1 MAVLFEPRILV
12 ILLFI
17 IINFL
22 IIFAVKTRTTAT
34 TSLIIAHL
42 ILVLFLSISIA
53 SYQSFTEIVLA
64 LVVYLMVI
72 LSLISNHN
80 KSYLSDHKKYKS
92 TLIFLIFIIPA
103 ILVCMASFYLAK
115 STIPI
120 ANLIKEQQIA
130 SNVGAANID
139 LLSDTPGGDNIITTN
154 SKPLDNA
161 SALSNNDYKMTRLK
175 KKLSDNFLLKR
186 SSDVILVI
194 TGFIVGMLL
203 LRI

>member
-1 MAVLFEPRILV
+1 MLFEPRILV

-22 IIFAVKTRTTAT
+22 IIFVVKTRTSAT

-42 ILVLFLSISIA
+42 ILVLFLSITIT
-53 SYQSFTEIVLA
+53 SYQSFKEIVLA

-80 KSYLSDHKKYKS
+80 KSYLSSHKHKS
-92 TLIFLIFIIPA
+92 IAIFLIFIIPA
-103 ILVCMASFYLAK
+103 IIACMASFYLAK

-120 ANLIKEQQIA
+120 ANLVKEEQA
-130 SNVGAANID
+130 SRALKSTINLPGD
-139 LLSDTPGGDNIITTN
+139 LPDGDNIVLTNN
-154 SKPLDNA
+154 SKASDNVGV
-161 SALSNNDYKMTRLK
+161 LPKNDYKMIRLK
-175 KKLSDNFLLKR
+175 RKLSDNFLLKR

-194 TGFIVGMLL
+194 SGFIVGLL
-203 LRI
+203 LLGI